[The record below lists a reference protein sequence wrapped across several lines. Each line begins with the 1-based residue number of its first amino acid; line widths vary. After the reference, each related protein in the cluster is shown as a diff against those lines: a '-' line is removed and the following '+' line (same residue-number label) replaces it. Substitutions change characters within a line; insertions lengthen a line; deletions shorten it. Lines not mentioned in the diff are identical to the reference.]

1 MKIAIAIE
9 KFDPKVGGA
18 ERYCWDLAHFL
29 AGKGHDVAVICIRA
43 AVPENKSIRIELV
56 PVIRFPQGLR
66 HLSFALMHYLKAR
79 SMTDY
84 IHFCVGNT
92 FYMDVYQPHGG
103 LHKAWFLQET
113 LIYPDWARE
122 YIRFARRCSLKDIVQ
137 RLLEWV
143 TLKVTKPLFIAIS
156 EKVKKDAMFWFN
168 YPSERIRLVPNG
180 IDTDKFTPE
189 NRKFR
194 KAIRK
199 ELGISDDEYVFLF
212 VAQNMRLK
220 GYDILKQACSFMSD
234 RKFKVLAVGN
244 TEKNI
249 IKTAP
254 PNFIFAGKRYDL
266 EKIYP
271 ACDSLVHPTYYD
283 ACSLVVLEAL
293 ASGTPVI
300 TTSANGAAMFI
311 KDGLNGYIIKPGNVA
326 ELVSSMKSI
335 SANPIKNIAV
345 QGFKDSEEVFMMV
358 KDAIM
363 EAGKK

>member
-18 ERYCWDLAHFL
+18 ERYCWDFAHFL
-29 AGKGHDVAVICIRA
+29 AEKGHDVVVICIRS
-43 AVPENKSIRIELV
+43 AVCENKSIRIERV
-56 PVIRFPQGLR
+56 QVVRFPQGLR

-79 SMTDY
+79 SMQDY

-103 LHKAWFLQET
+103 LHKAWFIQET

-137 RLLEWV
+137 RMLEWV
-143 TLKVTKPLFIAIS
+143 TLKITKPLFIAIS
-156 EKVKKDAMFWFN
+156 EKVRKDAMIWFN

-180 IDTDKFTPE
+180 INTQKFTPE

-194 KAIRK
+194 NAVRE
-199 ELGISDDEYVFLF
+199 ELGISEDEFLFLF

-220 GYDILKQACSFMSD
+220 GFDVLKQACLLMSGV
-234 RKFKVLAVGN
+234 KFKVLAVGN
-244 TEKNI
+244 AEEKI

-254 PNFIFAGKRYDL
+254 PNFIFAGIRYDL
-266 EKIYP
+266 EKIYS
-271 ACDSLVHPTYYD
+271 ACDCLVHPTYYD

-311 KDGLNGYIIKPGNVA
+311 VNGVNGNVVRPANVA
-326 ELVSSMKSI
+326 ELVSSMKSMI
-335 SANPIKNIAV
+335 ENPVIMSAGL
-345 QGFKDSEEVFMMV
+345 GFKDSGYVFMKV
-358 KDAIM
+358 EEALM
-363 EAGKK
+363 EARK